1 MNINKLEKE
10 EQKLIERNNKNKYI
24 NYLEQLSIQEK
35 EINKKYDDLLNN
47 CDNILNGII
56 EL

>member
-10 EQKLIERNNKNKYI
+10 EQKLIERNNKNKFI